1 MHHSTVKIFFSFAH
15 ASRDGEN
22 FILVRW
28 LIASYAVVLTTAWEA
43 SWLMVKIN
51 LICRLTVKFTLIYR
65 LTVKFTLIYRL
76 TVKTILISHLMVK
89 ISFFIG
95 GENYYHLSVELTV
108 NIL

>member
-1 MHHSTVKIFFSFAH
+1 MHHSTVKILFSFAH

-22 FILVRW
+22 FILVR
-28 LIASYAVVLTTAWEA
+28 
-43 SWLMVKIN
+43 WLMVKIN

-95 GENYYHLSVELTV
+95 GGNYSHLSVELTV
-108 NIL
+108 NIP